1 MLASYF
7 KIVLR
12 QLRSIYSFINLIGL
26 IAGLSVFVLIYLWVV
41 HELSYDRFHPKYKST
56 YRITKKQLNDKG
68 EVYPIA
74 LTPGPLG
81 PYIEST
87 IPNIEQTCRLVQVE
101 LLLRHEEKAYYHIG
115 LAADASLFEL
125 FKFSFQQGG
134 INSFREGID
143 KIILTEKLATT
154 YFGNSDPMGKMFT
167 LVGRD
172 LTVIGVI
179 EDVPNNTHIQFD
191 YIIPFEFLKATGLQD
206 IDTWEWNSYHTY
218 ISLKDTKQVAVVEQ
232 KITQALVAHDP
243 ETKTQI
249 ALQPLADIHLK
260 SAHLNNDMRNRGN
273 FQYVLIFSGVGI
285 FILIIAS
292 INYANLATARSL
304 KRAKEAGVRKAIG
317 ASKMQLIIHFFSESL
332 LYATAAFVVSLFIA
346 WIVLP
351 AFNELAGK
359 PLTFDILS
367 PGVFLPL
374 VGSIIFCALMGGA
387 YPALLLSS
395 LNPALVLKGQTK
407 SGRSTLYLRRALVVI
422 QFILSISFLTGTFI
436 VYQQLNFIQSRNLGF
451 SKENILIFSSNRK
464 LRQQYPE
471 FKAELLAINGAK
483 GVTATNSKLSYS
495 DQSISSVTWEGKDPD
510 HDVLF
515 HQLMT
520 DHDFVS
526 TYSISLAEGRDFS
539 EEISSDSNAVL
550 LNEAAIAQMN
560 LKEPLNKQIAME
572 DWQGTI
578 IGVVKDFNFKPAQ
591 KQIEPMIIFIDA
603 ANFYEISVKL
613 SPGNLIDQVKAV
625 ESVYKKFNPDW
636 PFEYSFLNDDLDKLY
651 RDEQRIG
658 KIFKYFSI
666 LSLFISCLGLLGMVM
681 FVTEQR
687 AKEVALRKIMGASEI
702 HLIWLLS
709 GEFVLLIIIAFVIA
723 TPAMYYG
730 SSLWLNSFVYRIN
743 PGVLLFLSAGVI
755 SLMIAWLTVGFKA
768 YRVSRSNPIESL
780 RNE

>member
-1 MLASYF
+1 LNKKLQEAL
-7 KIVLR
+7 IV
-12 QLRSIYSFINLIGL
+12 
-26 IAGLSVFVLIYLWVV
+26 
-41 HELSYDRFHPKYKST
+41 
-56 YRITKKQLNDKG
+56 
-68 EVYPIA
+68 
-74 LTPGPLG
+74 
-81 PYIEST
+81 
-87 IPNIEQTCRLVQVE
+87 
-101 LLLRHEEKAYYHIG
+101 
-115 LAADASLFEL
+115 
-125 FKFSFQQGG
+125 
-134 INSFREGID
+134 
-143 KIILTEKLATT
+143 
-154 YFGNSDPMGKMFT
+154 
-167 LVGRD
+167 
-172 LTVIGVI
+172 
-179 EDVPNNTHIQFD
+179 
-191 YIIPFEFLKATGLQD
+191 
-206 IDTWEWNSYHTY
+206 
-218 ISLKDTKQVAVVEQ
+218 
-232 KITQALVAHDP
+232 HDP

-260 SAHLNNDMRNRGN
+260 SGHLNNDMRNRGN

-359 PLTFDILS
+359 PLTFDLLS

-374 VGSIIFCALMGGA
+374 VGSVIFCALMGGA

-407 SGRSTLYLRRALVVI
+407 SGRNTLYLRRALVVI

-436 VYQQLNFIQSRNLGF
+436 VYQQLNYIQSRNLGF

-515 HQLMT
+515 HELMT

-550 LNEAAIAQMN
+550 LNEAAISQMN

-768 YRVSRSNPIESL
+768 YWVSRSNPIESL

>member
-26 IAGLSVFVLIYLWVV
+26 VAGLSVFVLIYLWVM
-41 HELSYDRFHPKYKST
+41 HELSYDRFHPTYENT
-56 YRITKKQLNDKG
+56 YRITKKQFNEKG
-68 EVYPIA
+68 EVYPVA

-81 PYIEST
+81 PYVEST
-87 IPNIEQTCRLVQVE
+87 LPEVEQTCRLVQVE
-101 LLLRHEEKAYYHIG
+101 LLLRHEEKAYYHTG
-115 LAADASLFEL
+115 LAADRSLFDL
-125 FKFSFQQGG
+125 FHFPVLQGEV
-134 INSFREGID
+134 NSFNEGVD
-143 KIILTEKLATT
+143 KIILTKKLATS
-154 YFGNSDPMGKMFT
+154 YFGDRDPMGKMFT
-167 LVGRD
+167 LVGHD
-172 LTVIGVI
+172 LMVTGVI
-179 EDVPNNTHIQFD
+179 EDVPTNTHIQFD
-191 YIIPFEFLKATGLQD
+191 YVIPFEFLKTTSLQN

-218 ISLKDTKQVAVVEQ
+218 LSVKDTKQVSEIEG
-232 KITQALVAHDP
+232 KITEALIAHDP

-260 SAHLNNDMRNRGN
+260 SGHLNNDMRNRGN
-273 FQYVLIFSGVGI
+273 FQYVLIFSAVGI

-317 ASKMQLIIHFFSESL
+317 ASKMQLVFHFFSESL
-332 LYATAAFVVSLFIA
+332 LYTIAAFAISLVIA

-351 AFNELAGK
+351 FFNELAGK
-359 PLTFDILS
+359 TLTFNILS
-367 PGVFLPL
+367 PGVALPL
-374 VGSIIFCALMGGA
+374 VGSVLFCALMGGA

-395 LNPALVLKGQTK
+395 LNPALVLKGQSK

-422 QFILSISFLTGTFI
+422 QFILSISFLTGTLI

-471 FKAELLAINGAK
+471 FKNELFAIKGVM

-495 DQSISSVTWEGKDPD
+495 DQNIGSVAWEGKDPN
-510 HDVLF
+510 HEILF

-520 DHDFVS
+520 DHDFIT
-526 TYSISLAEGRDFS
+526 TYSISLADGRDFS
-539 EEISSDSNAVL
+539 EEIKSDSNAVL
-550 LNEAAIAQMN
+550 VNEAALSQMN
-560 LKEPLNKQIAME
+560 LADPLNKQINIGN
-572 DWQGTI
+572 WRGTI
-578 IGVVKDFNFKPAQ
+578 IGVVKDFNFKPAH
-591 KQIEPMIIFIDA
+591 KQIEPMIIYIDPS
-603 ANFYEISVKL
+603 NFYEISVKL
-613 SPGNLIDQVKAV
+613 SPGNLVEQVRAV
-625 ESVYKKFNPDW
+625 ESVYKKFNPDR
-636 PFEYSFLNDDLDKLY
+636 PFEYSFLNDELDKLY

-687 AKEVALRKIMGASEI
+687 AKEVALRKIMGASEL

-709 GEFVLLIIIAFVIA
+709 GEFVLLIIIAFVIT

-730 SSLWLNSFVYRIN
+730 SSLWLNSFAYRIN
-743 PGVLLFLSAGVI
+743 PGVLLFLAAGLI
-755 SLMIAWLTVGFKA
+755 SLLIAWLTVGYKA
-768 YRVSRSNPIESL
+768 YQVSRSNPIESL

>member
-26 IAGLSVFVLIYLWVV
+26 VAGLSVFVLIYLWVM
-41 HELSYDRFHPKYKST
+41 HELSYDRFHPAHENT
-56 YRITKKQLNDKG
+56 YRITKKQFNEKG
-68 EVYPIA
+68 EVYPVA

-81 PYIEST
+81 PYVEST
-87 IPNIEQTCRLVQVE
+87 LPEVEQTCRLVQVE
-101 LLLRHEEKAYYHIG
+101 LLLRHEEKAYYHTG
-115 LAADASLFEL
+115 LAADRSLFDL
-125 FKFSFQQGG
+125 FYFPVLQGEV
-134 INSFREGID
+134 NSFNEGVD
-143 KIILTEKLATT
+143 KIILTKKLATS
-154 YFGNSDPMGKMFT
+154 YFGDRDPMGKMFT
-167 LVGRD
+167 LVGHD
-172 LTVIGVI
+172 LMVTGVI
-179 EDVPNNTHIQFD
+179 EDVPTNTHIQFD
-191 YIIPFEFLKATGLQD
+191 YVIPFEFLKTTSLQN

-218 ISLKDTKQVAVVEQ
+218 LSVKDTKQVSEIEG
-232 KITQALVAHDP
+232 KITEALIAHDP

-260 SAHLNNDMRNRGN
+260 SGHLNNDMRNRGN
-273 FQYVLIFSGVGI
+273 FQYVLIFSAVGI

-317 ASKMQLIIHFFSESL
+317 ASKMQLVFHFFSESL
-332 LYATAAFVVSLFIA
+332 LYTIAAFAISLVIA

-351 AFNELAGK
+351 FFNELAGK
-359 PLTFDILS
+359 TLTFNILS
-367 PGVFLPL
+367 PGVALPL
-374 VGSIIFCALMGGA
+374 VGSVLFCALMGGA

-395 LNPALVLKGQTK
+395 LNPALVLKGQSK

-422 QFILSISFLTGTFI
+422 QFILSISFLTGTLI

-471 FKAELLAINGAK
+471 FKNELFAIKGVM

-495 DQSISSVTWEGKDPD
+495 DQNIGSVAWEGKDPN
-510 HDVLF
+510 HEILF

-520 DHDFVS
+520 DHDFIT
-526 TYSISLAEGRDFS
+526 TYSISLADGRDFS
-539 EEISSDSNAVL
+539 EEIKSDSNAVL
-550 LNEAAIAQMN
+550 VNEAALSQMN
-560 LKEPLNKQIAME
+560 LADPLNKQINIGN
-572 DWQGTI
+572 WRGTI
-578 IGVVKDFNFKPAQ
+578 IGVVKDFNFKPAH
-591 KQIEPMIIFIDA
+591 KQIEPMIIYIDPS
-603 ANFYEISVKL
+603 NFYEISVKL
-613 SPGNLIDQVKAV
+613 SPGNLVEQVRAV
-625 ESVYKKFNPDW
+625 ESVYKKFNPDR
-636 PFEYSFLNDDLDKLY
+636 PFEYSFLNDELDKLY

-687 AKEVALRKIMGASEI
+687 AKEVALRKIMGASEL

-709 GEFVLLIIIAFVIA
+709 GEFVLLIIIAFVIT

-730 SSLWLNSFVYRIN
+730 SSLWLNSFAYRIN
-743 PGVLLFLSAGVI
+743 PGVLLFLAAGLI
-755 SLMIAWLTVGFKA
+755 SLLIAWLTVGYKA
-768 YRVSRSNPIESL
+768 YQVSRSNPIESL

>member
-26 IAGLSVFVLIYLWVV
+26 VAGLSVFVLIYLWVM
-41 HELSYDRFHPKYKST
+41 HELSYDRFHPTYENT
-56 YRITKKQLNDKG
+56 YRITKKQFNEKG
-68 EVYPIA
+68 EVYPVA

-81 PYIEST
+81 PYVEST
-87 IPNIEQTCRLVQVE
+87 LPEVEQTCRLVQVE
-101 LLLRHEEKAYYHIG
+101 LLLRHEEKAYYHTG
-115 LAADASLFEL
+115 LAADRSLFDL
-125 FKFSFQQGG
+125 FHFPVLQGEV
-134 INSFREGID
+134 NSFNEGVD
-143 KIILTEKLATT
+143 KIILTKKLATS
-154 YFGNSDPMGKMFT
+154 YFGDRDPMGKMFT
-167 LVGRD
+167 LVGHD
-172 LTVIGVI
+172 LMVTGVI
-179 EDVPNNTHIQFD
+179 EDVPTNTHIQFD
-191 YIIPFEFLKATGLQD
+191 YVIPFEFLKTTSLQN

-218 ISLKDTKQVAVVEQ
+218 LSVKDTKQVSEIEG
-232 KITQALVAHDP
+232 KITEALIAHDP

-260 SAHLNNDMRNRGN
+260 SGHLNNDMRNRGN
-273 FQYVLIFSGVGI
+273 FQYVLIFSAVGI

-317 ASKMQLIIHFFSESL
+317 ASKMQLVFHFFSESL
-332 LYATAAFVVSLFIA
+332 LYTIAAFAISLVIA

-351 AFNELAGK
+351 FFNELAGK
-359 PLTFDILS
+359 TLTFNILS
-367 PGVFLPL
+367 PSVALPL
-374 VGSIIFCALMGGA
+374 VGSVLFCALMGGA

-395 LNPALVLKGQTK
+395 LNPALVLKGQSK

-422 QFILSISFLTGTFI
+422 QFILSISFLTGTLI

-471 FKAELLAINGAK
+471 FKNELFAIKGVM

-495 DQSISSVTWEGKDPD
+495 DQNIGSVAWEGKDPN
-510 HDVLF
+510 HEILF

-520 DHDFVS
+520 DHDFIT
-526 TYSISLAEGRDFS
+526 TYSISLADGRDFS
-539 EEISSDSNAVL
+539 EEIKSDSNAVL
-550 LNEAAIAQMN
+550 VNEAALSQMN
-560 LKEPLNKQIAME
+560 LADPLNKQINIGN
-572 DWQGTI
+572 WRGTI
-578 IGVVKDFNFKPAQ
+578 IGVVKDFNFKPAH
-591 KQIEPMIIFIDA
+591 KQIEPMIIYIDPS
-603 ANFYEISVKL
+603 NFYEISVKL
-613 SPGNLIDQVKAV
+613 SPGNLVEQVRAV
-625 ESVYKKFNPDW
+625 ESVYKKFNPDR
-636 PFEYSFLNDDLDKLY
+636 PFEYSFLNDELDKLY

-687 AKEVALRKIMGASEI
+687 AKEVALRKIMGASEL

-709 GEFVLLIIIAFVIA
+709 GEFVLLIIIAFVIT

-730 SSLWLNSFVYRIN
+730 SSLWLNSFAYRVN
-743 PGVLLFLSAGVI
+743 PGVLLFLAAGLI
-755 SLMIAWLTVGFKA
+755 SLLIAWLTVGYKA
-768 YRVSRSNPIESL
+768 YQVSRSNPIESL

>member
-1 MLASYF
+1 VLASYF

-26 IAGLSVFVLIYLWVV
+26 IAGLSVFVLIYLWVM
-41 HELSYDRFHPKYKST
+41 HELSYDRFHLKYKST

-87 IPNIEQTCRLVQVE
+87 LPDVEQTCRLVQVE

-125 FKFSFQQGG
+125 FKYSFQQGG
-134 INSFREGID
+134 INSFREGVD
-143 KIILTEKLATT
+143 KIILTEKLAAT

-218 ISLKDTKQVAVVEQ
+218 ISLKDTKQVSEVEQ
-232 KITQALVAHDP
+232 KIKEALIVHDP

-260 SAHLNNDMRNRGN
+260 SGHLNNDMRNRGN

-359 PLTFDILS
+359 PLTFDLLS

-374 VGSIIFCALMGGA
+374 VGSVIFCALMGGA

-407 SGRSTLYLRRALVVI
+407 SGRNTLYLRRALVVI

-436 VYQQLNFIQSRNLGF
+436 VYQQLNYIQSRNLGF

-515 HQLMT
+515 HELMT

-550 LNEAAIAQMN
+550 LNEAAISQMN

-572 DWQGTI
+572 DWHGTI

-768 YRVSRSNPIESL
+768 YWVSRSNPIESL

>member
-26 IAGLSVFVLIYLWVV
+26 VAGLSVFVLIYLWVM
-41 HELSYDRFHPKYKST
+41 HELSYDRFHPTYENT
-56 YRITKKQLNDKG
+56 YRITKKQFNEKG
-68 EVYPIA
+68 EVYPVA

-81 PYIEST
+81 PYVEST
-87 IPNIEQTCRLVQVE
+87 LPEVEQTCRLVQVE
-101 LLLRHEEKAYYHIG
+101 LLLRHEEKAYYHTG
-115 LAADASLFEL
+115 LAADRSLFDL
-125 FKFSFQQGG
+125 FHFPVLQGEV
-134 INSFREGID
+134 NSFNEGVD
-143 KIILTEKLATT
+143 KIILTKKLATS
-154 YFGNSDPMGKMFT
+154 YFGDRDPMGKMFT
-167 LVGRD
+167 LVGHD
-172 LTVIGVI
+172 LMVTGVI
-179 EDVPNNTHIQFD
+179 EDVPTNTHIQFD
-191 YIIPFEFLKATGLQD
+191 YVIPFEFLKTTSLQN

-218 ISLKDTKQVAVVEQ
+218 LSVKDTKQVSEIEG
-232 KITQALVAHDP
+232 KITEALIAHDP

-260 SAHLNNDMRNRGN
+260 SGHLNNDMRNRGN
-273 FQYVLIFSGVGI
+273 FQYVLIFSAVGI

-317 ASKMQLIIHFFSESL
+317 ASKMQLVFHFFSESL
-332 LYATAAFVVSLFIA
+332 LYTIAAFAISLVIA

-351 AFNELAGK
+351 FFNELAGK
-359 PLTFDILS
+359 TLTFNILS
-367 PGVFLPL
+367 PSVALPL
-374 VGSIIFCALMGGA
+374 VGSVLFCALMGGA

-395 LNPALVLKGQTK
+395 LNPALVLKGQSK

-422 QFILSISFLTGTFI
+422 QFILSISFLTGTLI

-471 FKAELLAINGAK
+471 FKNELFAIKGVM

-495 DQSISSVTWEGKDPD
+495 DQNIGSVAWEGKDPN
-510 HDVLF
+510 HEILF

-520 DHDFVS
+520 DHDFIT
-526 TYSISLAEGRDFS
+526 TYSISLADGRDFS
-539 EEISSDSNAVL
+539 EEIKSDSNAVL
-550 LNEAAIAQMN
+550 VNEAALSQMN
-560 LKEPLNKQIAME
+560 LADPLNKQINIGN
-572 DWQGTI
+572 WRGTI
-578 IGVVKDFNFKPAQ
+578 IGVVKDFNFKPAH
-591 KQIEPMIIFIDA
+591 KQIEPMIIYIDPS
-603 ANFYEISVKL
+603 NFYEISVKL
-613 SPGNLIDQVKAV
+613 SPGNLVEQVRAV
-625 ESVYKKFNPDW
+625 ESVYKKFNPDR
-636 PFEYSFLNDDLDKLY
+636 PFEYSFLNDELDKLY

-687 AKEVALRKIMGASEI
+687 AKEVALRKIMGASEL

-709 GEFVLLIIIAFVIA
+709 GEFVLLIIIAFVIT

-730 SSLWLNSFVYRIN
+730 SSLWLNSFAYRIN
-743 PGVLLFLSAGVI
+743 PGVLLFLAAGLI
-755 SLMIAWLTVGFKA
+755 SLLISWLTVGYKA
-768 YRVSRSNPIESL
+768 YQVSRSNPIESL

>member
-26 IAGLSVFVLIYLWVV
+26 VAGLSVFVLIYLWVM
-41 HELSYDRFHPKYKST
+41 HELSYDRFHPAYENT
-56 YRITKKQLNDKG
+56 YRITKKQFNEKG
-68 EVYPIA
+68 EVYPVA

-81 PYIEST
+81 PYVEST
-87 IPNIEQTCRLVQVE
+87 LPEVEQTCRLVQVE
-101 LLLRHEEKAYYHIG
+101 LLLRHEEKAYYHTG
-115 LAADASLFEL
+115 LAADRSLFEL
-125 FKFSFQQGG
+125 FHFPVLQGEL
-134 INSFREGID
+134 NSFNEGVD
-143 KIILTEKLATT
+143 KIILTQKLATS
-154 YFGNSDPMGKMFT
+154 YFGDSDPMGKMFT

-172 LTVIGVI
+172 LMVTGVI
-179 EDVPNNTHIQFD
+179 EDVPTNTHIQFD
-191 YIIPFEFLKATGLQD
+191 YVIPFEFLKTTGLQN

-218 ISLKDTKQVAVVEQ
+218 LSVKDTKQVSEIEA
-232 KITQALVAHDP
+232 KITEELIAHDP

-249 ALQPLADIHLK
+249 ALQPLSDIHLK
-260 SAHLNNDMRNRGN
+260 SGHLNNDMRNRGN
-273 FQYVLIFSGVGI
+273 FQYVLIFSAVGI

-317 ASKMQLIIHFFSESL
+317 ASKMQLVLHFFSESL
-332 LYATAAFVVSLFIA
+332 LYTIAAFAISLVIA

-351 AFNELAGK
+351 FFNELAGK
-359 PLTFDILS
+359 TLAFNILS
-367 PGVFLPL
+367 PGVVLPL
-374 VGSIIFCALMGGA
+374 VGSVLFCALMGGA

-395 LNPALVLKGQTK
+395 LNPALVLKGQSK

-422 QFILSISFLTGTFI
+422 QFILSISFLTGTLI

-471 FKAELLAINGAK
+471 FKNELFAIKGVM

-495 DQSISSVTWEGKDPD
+495 DQNIGSVAWEGKDPN
-510 HDVLF
+510 HEILF

-520 DHDFVS
+520 DHDFIT
-526 TYSISLAEGRDFS
+526 TYSISLADGRNFS
-539 EEISSDSNAVL
+539 EEIKSDSNAVL
-550 LNEAAIAQMN
+550 INEAALSQMN
-560 LKEPLNKQIAME
+560 LADPVNKQINVGN
-572 DWQGTI
+572 WRGTI
-578 IGVVKDFNFKPAQ
+578 IGVVKDFNFKPAH
-591 KQIEPMIIFIDA
+591 KQIEPMIIYIDPS
-603 ANFYEISVKL
+603 NFYEISVKL
-613 SPGNLIDQVKAV
+613 SPGNLVEQVKAV
-625 ESVYKKFNPDW
+625 ESVYKKFNPDR
-636 PFEYSFLNDDLDKLY
+636 PFEYSFLNDELDKLY

-687 AKEVALRKIMGASEI
+687 AKEVALRKIMGASEL

-709 GEFVLLIIIAFVIA
+709 GEFVLLIIIAFVIT

-730 SSLWLNSFVYRIN
+730 SSLWLNSFAYRVN
-743 PGVLLFLSAGVI
+743 PGVLLFLAAGLI
-755 SLMIAWLTVGFKA
+755 SLLIAWLTVGYKA
-768 YRVSRSNPIESL
+768 YQGSRSNPIESL

>member
-41 HELSYDRFHPKYKST
+41 HELSYDRFHLKYKST

-87 IPNIEQTCRLVQVE
+87 LPDVEQTCRLVQVE

-125 FKFSFQQGG
+125 FKYSFQQGG
-134 INSFREGID
+134 INSFREGVD
-143 KIILTEKLATT
+143 KIILTEKLAAT

-218 ISLKDTKQVAVVEQ
+218 ISLKDTKQVSEVEQ
-232 KITQALVAHDP
+232 KIKEALIVHDP

-249 ALQPLADIHLK
+249 ELQPLADIHLK
-260 SAHLNNDMRNRGN
+260 SGHLNNDMRNRGN

-359 PLTFDILS
+359 PLTFDLLS

-374 VGSIIFCALMGGA
+374 VGSVIFCALMGGA

-407 SGRSTLYLRRALVVI
+407 SGRNTLYLRRALVVI

-515 HQLMT
+515 HELMT

-572 DWQGTI
+572 DWHGTI

-768 YRVSRSNPIESL
+768 YWVSRSNPIESL